1 MKQSGYYHS
10 PTDTVK
16 KAKTM
21 SASAWA
27 DSTWVWQ

>member
-16 KAKTM
+16 KARTM
-21 SASAWA
+21 SASAPA
-27 DSTWVWQ
+27 TLRGQ